1 MSETKILFMVI
12 TDSGDGS
19 QSIQYTFDA
28 ELIQL
33 MDDNQD
39 ELGDSYQSGDGLQ
52 VRRLQVPVQCT
63 IESLGI
69 SKWSVLDRKNYSF
82 AQEAIK
88 IVFVIDES
96 GSMGSLQSD
105 VIGGFNKLIDD
116 QLQVEGKADVT
127 LITFANTVKV
137 LLDNVDIEQVDYL
150 TNQSYRPSGG
160 TAMNDAIGTALTK
173 VLREAPEKAII
184 NIFTDGYE
192 NVSTDFNA
200 AQVKELVQQVE
211 AKGYQVVFLA
221 ANIDEVAVG
230 HTFGLAAGMT
240 RGFTADAK
248 GMEVAYLQ
256 ASAATT
262 AYRTGGIQ

>member
-1 MSETKILFMVI
+1 MSITKTLFIVI

-19 QSIQYTFDA
+19 NGLGYTFDS

-33 MDDNQD
+33 MEDNQD

-52 VRRLQVPVQCT
+52 VRRLQVPVECT
-63 IESLGI
+63 YESLGI
-69 SKWSVLDRKNYSF
+69 SKWAVLDRKDYKF

-96 GSMGSLQSD
+96 GSMSSLQGD
-105 VIGGFNKLIDD
+105 VIGGFNQLIDD
-116 QLQVEGKADVT
+116 QMDVEGSAEVT
-127 LITFANTVKV
+127 LITFANTVKTV
-137 LLDNVDIEQVDYL
+137 LDNVDLEEVDYL
-150 TNQSYRPSGG
+150 TTQNYRPSGG

-192 NVSTDFNA
+192 NVSSEFTA
-200 AQVKELVQQVE
+200 AQVKELVKQAE
-211 AKGYQVVFLA
+211 DKGYQVVFLA

-248 GMEVAYLQ
+248 GMEFAYNS

-262 AYRTGGIQ
+262 AYRTQ

>member
-1 MSETKILFMVI
+1 MSKTLFIVI

-19 QSIQYTFDA
+19 NGLGYTFDA
-28 ELIQL
+28 DLISL
-33 MDDNQD
+33 MEDNQD

-52 VRRLQVPVQCT
+52 VRHLQVPDECT
-63 IESLGI
+63 YESLGI
-69 SKWSVLDRKNYSF
+69 SKYSILDRKNYAF

-116 QLQVEGKADVT
+116 QLEVEGAAEVT
-127 LITFANTVKV
+127 LITFANTVKTV
-137 LLDNVDIEQVDYL
+137 LDNVDIEQVDYL
-150 TNQSYRPSGG
+150 TNESYRPSGG

-192 NVSTDFNA
+192 NVSREFQPH
-200 AQVKELVQQVE
+200 QVKELVQQAE

-230 HTFGLAAGMT
+230 HTFGLAKGATRAFAANSAGLET
-240 RGFTADAK
+240 
-248 GMEVAYLQ
+248 AYLQ

>member
-1 MSETKILFMVI
+1 MSNTKTLFMVI

-19 QSIQYTFDA
+19 NGLHYTFDA

-33 MDDNQD
+33 MEDNQD

-52 VRRLQVPVQCT
+52 VSKLQVPEECT
-63 IESLGI
+63 YESLGI
-69 SKWSVLDRKNYSF
+69 YKGAILDRKYYSF

-96 GSMGSLQSD
+96 GSMGTLQTD

-116 QLQVEGKADVT
+116 QLEIEGKADVT
-127 LITFANTVKV
+127 LITFANDVKV
-137 LLDNVDIEQVDYL
+137 VLDNVNIEDVDYL
-150 TNQSYRPSGG
+150 TNQNYRPSGG

-192 NVSTDFNA
+192 NVSREFQA
-200 AQVKELVQQVE
+200 HQVKELVKQAE

-221 ANIDEVAVG
+221 ANIDEVHVG
-230 HTFGLAAGMT
+230 ASFGLAAGMT

-262 AYRTGGIQ
+262 AYRTGGVQ

>member
-1 MSETKILFMVI
+1 MSKTLFIVI

-19 QSIQYTFDA
+19 NGLGYTFDA
-28 ELIQL
+28 DLISL
-33 MDDNQD
+33 MEDNQD

-52 VRRLQVPVQCT
+52 VRRLQVPDECT
-63 IESLGI
+63 YESLGI
-69 SKWSVLDRKNYSF
+69 REWSVLDRKNYSF

-96 GSMGSLQSD
+96 GSMGSLQTD
-105 VIGGFNKLIDD
+105 VIGGFNKLIDE
-116 QLQVEGKADVT
+116 QIEVEGAAEVT
-127 LITFANTVKV
+127 LITFANTVKTV
-137 LLDNVDIEQVDYL
+137 LDNVDIEDVDYL
-150 TNQSYRPSGG
+150 TNENYRPSGG

-192 NVSTDFNA
+192 NVSREFQA
-200 AQVKELVQQVE
+200 HQVKELVKQAE

-221 ANIDEVAVG
+221 ANIDEVHVG
-230 HTFGLAAGMT
+230 ATFGLAAGMT

-248 GMEVAYLQ
+248 GMEFAYLN

>member
-1 MSETKILFMVI
+1 MSTKTLFMVI

-19 QSIQYTFDA
+19 NGLHYTFDS

-39 ELGDSYQSGDGLQ
+39 QLGDSYQSGDGLQ
-52 VRRLQVPVQCT
+52 VRRLQVPEQCT
-63 IESLGI
+63 YESLGI
-69 SKWSVLDRKNYSF
+69 SKWSVLDRKNYAF

-116 QLQVEGKADVT
+116 QLEVEGAAEVT
-127 LITFANTVKV
+127 LITFANTVKTV
-137 LLDNVDIEQVDYL
+137 LDNVDIEAVDYL
-150 TNQSYRPSGG
+150 TNESYKPSGG
-160 TAMNDAIGTALTK
+160 TAMNDAIGFALTK
-173 VLREAPEKAII
+173 VLRESPEKAII

-192 NVSTDFNA
+192 NVSRDYNS
-200 AQVKELVQQVE
+200 AQVKELVKQAE

-221 ANIDEVAVG
+221 ANIDEVAVA
-230 HTFGLAAGMT
+230 HSFGLAAGAT

-248 GMEVAYLQ
+248 GMEFAYLQ

-262 AYRTGGIQ
+262 AYRSEVIR

>member
-1 MSETKILFMVI
+1 MSKTLFMII

-19 QSIQYTFDA
+19 NGLGYTFDA
-28 ELIQL
+28 DLISL
-33 MDDNQD
+33 MEDNQD

-52 VRRLQVPVQCT
+52 VRRLQVPDECT
-63 IESLGI
+63 YESLGI

-105 VIGGFNKLIDD
+105 VIGGFNRLIDEQAD
-116 QLQVEGKADVT
+116 VEGAAEVT
-127 LITFANTVKV
+127 LITFANTVKTV
-137 LLDNVDIEQVDYL
+137 LDNVDIEDVDYL
-150 TNQSYRPSGG
+150 TNENYRPSGG

-192 NVSTDFNA
+192 NVSREFQA
-200 AQVKELVQQVE
+200 HQVKELVKQAE

-221 ANIDEVAVG
+221 ANIDEVHVG
-230 HTFGLAAGMT
+230 ATFGLAAGMT

-248 GMEVAYLQ
+248 GMEFAYLN

>member
-1 MSETKILFMVI
+1 MSITKTLFIVI
-12 TDSGDGS
+12 TNSGDGS
-19 QSIQYTFDA
+19 NGLGYTFDA

-33 MDDNQD
+33 MRDNED
-39 ELGDSYQSGDGLQ
+39 SLGDSYQSGDGLQ
-52 VRRLQVPVQCT
+52 VRTLNVPLECT
-63 IESLGI
+63 YESLGI
-69 SKWSVLDRKNYSF
+69 SKWSVLDRSNYSF

-96 GSMGSLQSD
+96 GSMSSLQGD
-105 VIGGFNKLIDD
+105 VIGGFNQLIDD
-116 QLQVEGKADVT
+116 QIDVEGKAEVT
-127 LITFANTVKV
+127 LITFANTVKTV
-137 LLDNVDIEQVDYL
+137 LDNVALEEVDYL
-150 TNQSYRPSGG
+150 TTQNYRPSGG

-192 NVSTDFNA
+192 NVSSEFTA
-200 AQVKELVQQVE
+200 AQVKELVKQAE
-211 AKGYQVVFLA
+211 DKGYQVVFLA

-248 GMEVAYLQ
+248 GMEFAYNS
-256 ASAATT
+256 ASAATI
-262 AYRTGGIQ
+262 AYRTGGV

>member
-1 MSETKILFMVI
+1 MSKTLFIVI

-19 QSIQYTFDA
+19 NGLGYTFDA
-28 ELIQL
+28 DLISMMKDHQK
-33 MDDNQD
+33 Q
-39 ELGDSYQSGDGLQ
+39 LGDSYQSGDGLQ
-52 VRRLQVPVQCT
+52 VRRLQVPEECT
-63 IESLGI
+63 YESLGI
-69 SKWSVLDRKNYSF
+69 SKYSILDRKNYSF

-105 VIGGFNKLIDD
+105 VIGGFNRLIDE
-116 QLQVEGKADVT
+116 QYEVEGKADVT

-137 LLDNVDIEQVDYL
+137 VLDNVDIEDVEHL
-150 TNQSYRPSGG
+150 TNQSYSPSGG

-192 NVSTDFNA
+192 NVSREFQA
-200 AQVKELVQQVE
+200 HQVKELVKQAE

-221 ANIDEVAVG
+221 ANIDEVSVG
-230 HTFGLAAGMT
+230 QTFGLAAGMT
-240 RGFTADAK
+240 RGFVANAA
-248 GMEVAYLQ
+248 GMESAYLQ
-256 ASAATT
+256 ASAATKS
-262 AYRTGGIQ
+262 YRTGGI

>member
-1 MSETKILFMVI
+1 MSKTKTLFIVI

-19 QSIQYTFDA
+19 NGLHYTFDA
-28 ELIQL
+28 DLISL
-33 MDDNQD
+33 MEDNQD

-52 VRRLQVPVQCT
+52 VRSLQVPDECT
-63 IESLGI
+63 YESLGI
-69 SKWSVLDRKNYSF
+69 REWSVLDRKNYSF

-105 VIGGFNKLIDD
+105 VIGGFNRLIDE
-116 QLQVEGKADVT
+116 QADVDGAAEVT

-137 LLDNVDIEQVDYL
+137 VLDNVDIEEVEHL
-150 TNQSYRPSGG
+150 TNQNYRPSGG
-160 TAMNDAIGTALTK
+160 TAMEDAIGTALTK

-192 NVSTDFNA
+192 NASREFQPH
-200 AQVKELVQQVE
+200 QVRELVKQAE

-230 HTFGLAAGMT
+230 ASFGFAKGMT
-240 RGFTADAK
+240 RSFAANSAGLET
-248 GMEVAYLQ
+248 AYLQ

>member
-1 MSETKILFMVI
+1 MSKTLFMII

-19 QSIQYTFDA
+19 NGLGYTFDA
-28 ELIQL
+28 DLISL
-33 MDDNQD
+33 MEDNQD

-52 VRRLQVPVQCT
+52 VRSLQVPDECT
-63 IESLGI
+63 YESLGI
-69 SKWSVLDRKNYSF
+69 SKYSILDRKNYSF

-96 GSMGSLQSD
+96 GSMGSLQTD
-105 VIGGFNKLIDD
+105 VIGGFNKLIDE
-116 QLQVEGKADVT
+116 QIEVEGAAEVT
-127 LITFANTVKV
+127 LITFANTVKTV
-137 LLDNVDIEQVDYL
+137 LDNVDIEDVDYL
-150 TNQSYRPSGG
+150 TNENYRPSGG

-192 NVSTDFNA
+192 NVSREFQA
-200 AQVKELVQQVE
+200 HQVKELVKQAE

-221 ANIDEVAVG
+221 ANIDEVHVG
-230 HTFGLAAGMT
+230 ATFGLAAGMT

-248 GMEVAYLQ
+248 GMEFAYLN

>member
-1 MSETKILFMVI
+1 MSKTLFIVI

-19 QSIQYTFDA
+19 NGLGYTFDA
-28 ELIQL
+28 DLISL
-33 MDDNQD
+33 MEDNQD

-52 VRRLQVPVQCT
+52 VRHLQVPDECT
-63 IESLGI
+63 YESLGI
-69 SKWSVLDRKNYSF
+69 SKYSILDRKNYSF

-116 QLQVEGKADVT
+116 QLEVEGAAEVT
-127 LITFANTVKV
+127 LITFANTVKTV
-137 LLDNVDIEQVDYL
+137 LDNVEIEQVDYL
-150 TNQSYRPSGG
+150 TNQNYRPSGG
-160 TAMNDAIGTALTK
+160 TAMNDAIGFALTK
-173 VLREAPEKAII
+173 VLAEAPEKAII

-192 NVSTDFNA
+192 NVSRDYTA
-200 AQVKELVQQVE
+200 PQVKELVKLAE
-211 AKGYQVVFLA
+211 DRGYQVVFLA

-230 HTFGLAAGMT
+230 ASFG
-240 RGFTADAK
+240 FAK
-248 GMEVAYLQ
+248 GATRSFAANSAGLETAYLQ

>member
-1 MSETKILFMVI
+1 MSKTLFIVI

-19 QSIQYTFDA
+19 NGLGYTFDA
-28 ELIQL
+28 DLISL
-33 MDDNQD
+33 MEDNQD

-52 VRRLQVPVQCT
+52 VRRLQVPDECT
-63 IESLGI
+63 YESLGI
-69 SKWSVLDRKNYSF
+69 SKYSILDRKNYSF

-116 QLQVEGKADVT
+116 QLEVEGAAEVT
-127 LITFANTVKV
+127 LITFANTVKTV
-137 LLDNVDIEQVDYL
+137 LDNVDIEAVDYL
-150 TNQSYRPSGG
+150 TNQNYRPSGG
-160 TAMNDAIGTALTK
+160 TAMNDAIGFALTK
-173 VLREAPEKAII
+173 VLSELPEKAII

-192 NVSTDFNA
+192 NVSRDYTA
-200 AQVKELVQQVE
+200 AQVKELVKQAE

-221 ANIDEVAVG
+221 ANIDEVQVG
-230 HTFGLAAGMT
+230 ATFGLAAGAT

-248 GMEVAYLQ
+248 GMEFAYLN

-262 AYRTGGIQ
+262 AYRTGGV